1 MNRMKASLS
10 SEDTERSGPVYVSPK
25 ELTARW
31 QCSRSQVDRIVRRE
45 KLTRLLLGRGKNGM
59 VRYVWAEV
67 LSLEAG
73 AKA

>member
-1 MNRMKASLS
+1 MNRMKAGLS
-10 SEDTERSGPVYVSPK
+10 TQDTERSGLVYVSPK
-25 ELTARW
+25 ELAVRW
-31 QCSRSQVDRIVRRE
+31 QCSRSQVDRIARRE
-45 KLTRLLLGRGKNGM
+45 NLTRLLLGHGKNGM